1 MNKKSSLKQKR
12 RIGQTKHFSA
22 CLTDYY
28 HKKSTMKKAI
38 SILIFLFVGII
49 IQAQNANPN
58 YDEALAKK
66 LRADE
71 YGMKNYVLVIL
82 KTGENKTTDKEE
94 LNNLFR
100 GHMENIQRLVKEGKL
115 IVAGPFG
122 ENNLTWRGL
131 FILDVKTVEEARELV
146 QTDPTIKAGIFDVDL
161 VPWYGSAALP
171 EYLPASDKI
180 WKVEH

>member
-1 MNKKSSLKQKR
+1 MKQ
-12 RIGQTKHFSA
+12 
-22 CLTDYY
+22 
-28 HKKSTMKKAI
+28 
-38 SILIFLFVGII
+38 SILLLFFILTGIVVN
-49 IQAQNANPN
+49 AQKGNPS

-66 LRADE
+66 LGADDF
-71 YGMKNYVLVIL
+71 GMKNYVFVIL
-82 KTGENKTTDKEE
+82 KTGENTTVDKED
-94 LNNLFR
+94 LNILFR

-122 ENNLTWRGL
+122 KNDKSWRGL

-146 QTDPTIKAGIFDVDL
+146 NTDPAIKAGIFAVDL

-180 WKVEH
+180 WKSQP

>member
-1 MNKKSSLKQKR
+1 
-12 RIGQTKHFSA
+12 
-22 CLTDYY
+22 
-28 HKKSTMKKAI
+28 MKATFFLI
-38 SILIFLFVGII
+38 IFLLIGSLV
-49 IQAQNANPN
+49 QAQKSNPN
-58 YDEALAKK
+58 YDETLAKK
-66 LRADE
+66 LGADDL
-71 YGMKNYVLVIL
+71 GMRNYVFVIL

-94 LNNLFR
+94 LSKLFR

-122 ENNLTWRGL
+122 KNDKTWRGL

-146 QTDPTIKAGIFDVDL
+146 NTDPAIKAGIFDVDL

-180 WKVEH
+180 WKTEP

>member
-1 MNKKSSLKQKR
+1 
-12 RIGQTKHFSA
+12 
-22 CLTDYY
+22 
-28 HKKSTMKKAI
+28 MKTTFAI
-38 SILIFLFVGII
+38 LLFFISGITVY
-49 IQAQNANPN
+49 AQETNPN
-58 YDEALAKK
+58 YDAELAKK
-66 LRADE
+66 LGADE

-94 LNNLFR
+94 LNRLFR

-131 FILDVKTVEEARELV
+131 FIFDVKTVEEARELV
-146 QTDPTIKAGIFDVDL
+146 QTDPAIKAKLFDVDL

-180 WKVEH
+180 WKANP

>member
-1 MNKKSSLKQKR
+1 LAHAQKS
-12 RIGQTKHFSA
+12 
-22 CLTDYY
+22 
-28 HKKSTMKKAI
+28 
-38 SILIFLFVGII
+38 
-49 IQAQNANPN
+49 NPN
-58 YDEALAKK
+58 YDETLAKK
-66 LRADE
+66 LGADDL
-71 YGMKNYVLVIL
+71 GMRDYVFVIL

-94 LNNLFR
+94 LSKLFR

-122 ENNLTWRGL
+122 KNDKTWRGL

-146 QTDPTIKAGIFDVDL
+146 NTDPAIKAGIFDVDL

-180 WKVEH
+180 WKANP

>member
-1 MNKKSSLKQKR
+1 
-12 RIGQTKHFSA
+12 
-22 CLTDYY
+22 
-28 HKKSTMKKAI
+28 MKTTFAI
-38 SILIFLFVGII
+38 LLFFISGITVY
-49 IQAQNANPN
+49 AQETNPN
-58 YDEALAKK
+58 YDAELAKK
-66 LRADE
+66 LGADE

-94 LNNLFR
+94 LNRLFR

-131 FILDVKTVEEARELV
+131 FIFDVKTVEEARELV
-146 QTDPTIKAGIFDVDL
+146 QTDPAIKAKLFDVDL
-161 VPWYGSAALP
+161 VPWYGSAAIS

-180 WKVEH
+180 WKANP